1 MLLFY
6 FPSIQGEGKALRK
19 EGQSTRINI
28 LAPVSSKA
36 GGRESSN
43 TSQLSCPSPHQSSSG
58 SCGLPART
66 FKELENSW
74 IFTKNPFIAECE
86 VSN

>member
-6 FPSIQGEGKALRK
+6 FPSTKDERKALRR

-36 GGRESSN
+36 VGEKAQRRRR
-43 TSQLSCPSPHQSSSG
+43 LSFPSPHQSSRG
-58 SCGLPART
+58 SRGLSART
-66 FKELENSW
+66 FKEPENSW
-74 IFTKNPFIAECE
+74 IFTKKPFIAECE
-86 VSN
+86 ASN